1 MGGSIPF
8 FGMMGG
14 FLLISLLVFACLSHR
29 ASIINSEMKNMPE
42 DLFTQWEDDSDF
54 QSIRGSIENGANGIT
69 DLSMGDSAVWSH
81 SHRMYLIGSN
91 SISFPWFIPK
101 DFPKDA
107 LRREDREIF
116 LTFIDE
122 VNSKLKYSASERW
135 VFYLLRVIMP
145 PAADAFHLSVRKAKF
160 ALL

>member
-1 MGGSIPF
+1 
-8 FGMMGG
+8 MMGG

-29 ASIINSEMKNMPE
+29 ASVINQEMKNMPE
-42 DLFTQWEDDSDF
+42 DLFTQWESESDF
-54 QSIRGSIENGANGIT
+54 SSIRGQIELD
-69 DLSMGDSAVWSH
+69 DLSMGDAAVWSH

-107 LRREDREIF
+107 LSRQDRESF

-122 VNSKLKYSASERW
+122 VNPMLKYSTGERW
-135 VFYLLRVIMP
+135 LFYFLRFIMP
-145 PAADAFHLSVRKAKF
+145 PAADAYHLSVRKAKF